1 MVARADSGA
10 MTRGWWPL
18 RTRFSATRTTQFAT
32 PLTSGGKD
40 SVMIAILMSSRS
52 PVRCSKLATAPLHAN
67 ELLMTINDGPSPS
80 PAGLA
85 PTGAARPPFR
95 VDAAAR
101 QIREGWSA
109 AWADRMPDG
118 LALQRGDHPVEAGL
132 GRPVGV
138 GQAHH
143 AL

>member
-52 PVRCSKLATAPLHAN
+52 PVRCSRLATAPLHAN
-67 ELLMTINDGPSPS
+67 ELFMTINGGPSPS
-80 PAGLA
+80 PSGLA
-85 PTGAARPPFR
+85 SPGAARPPFP
-95 VDAAAR
+95 VDGPD
-101 QIREGWSA
+101 RELRDGWSA
-109 AWADRMPDG
+109 AGADRMPDG

-132 GRPVGV
+132 GRPVSV
-138 GQAHH
+138 GQAH
-143 AL
+143 